1 MNYYT
6 DMNVKAEQRNDAL
19 REAETSRLL
28 RQAGVGRPGW
38 LRVQVDK
45 VECRVG
51 GVLVDLGGRMMCRE
65 AESQTALSA
74 YTS

>member
-6 DMNVKAEQRNDAL
+6 DVNVKAEQRHDAL

-28 RQAGVGRPGW
+28 RQAGIGRPGW
-38 LRVQVDK
+38 LRVQVNK

-51 GVLVDLGGRMMCRE
+51 GVLVDLGGRLMCRE
-65 AESQTALSA
+65 SGSQTAFSG

>member
-6 DMNVKAEQRNDAL
+6 DMNVKAEQRYDAL
-19 REAETSRLL
+19 RESETSRLL

-38 LRVQVDK
+38 LRVQIDK
-45 VECRVG
+45 VECRMG

-65 AESQTALSA
+65 SGSQTAFSA
-74 YTS
+74 YTA

>member
-6 DMNVKAEQRNDAL
+6 DVNVKAEQRYDAL

-28 RQAGVGRPGW
+28 RRAGVGRPGW

-45 VECRVG
+45 AECRLG
-51 GVLVDLGGRMMCRE
+51 EVLVTLGGRLMCHE
-65 AESQTALSA
+65 SESQPAF
-74 YTS
+74 

>member
-1 MNYYT
+1 MNYYG
-6 DMNVKAEQRNDAL
+6 DMMVKAEQRNDAL

-28 RQAGVGRPGW
+28 RRAGVSQPSW

-45 VECRVG
+45 AECRLG
-51 GVLVDLGGRMMCRE
+51 EVLVTLGGRLMCHE
-65 AESQTALSA
+65 SESQTPFSA

>member
-6 DMNVKAEQRNDAL
+6 DVNVKAEQRNDAL
-19 REAETSRLL
+19 RESETNRLL

-38 LRVQVDK
+38 LRVQVAK
-45 VECRVG
+45 LECRVG
-51 GVLVDLGGRMMCRE
+51 GVLVDLGGRLMCRE
-65 AESQTALSA
+65 SESQTAFSA